1 MSLCSSHG
9 WSIEATGS
17 SYGNSSVP
25 KSIVGI
31 DIELCLEKEQKLK
44 CSQEI
49 SYQEDLI
56 IWGEVTKP

>member
-1 MSLCSSHG
+1 MAGPLRPLGHLMV
-9 WSIEATGS
+9 ILL
-17 SYGNSSVP
+17 VP

-44 CSQEI
+44 GSQEI